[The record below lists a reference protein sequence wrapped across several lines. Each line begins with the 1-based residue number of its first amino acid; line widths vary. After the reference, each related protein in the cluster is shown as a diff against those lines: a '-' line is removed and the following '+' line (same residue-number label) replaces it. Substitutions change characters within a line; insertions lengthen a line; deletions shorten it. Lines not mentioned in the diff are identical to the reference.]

1 MSKNYSLV
9 TMNKTPT
16 LIIFLVLADN
26 FRIKSRV
33 FIIDEGN
40 PVFHV

>member
-1 MSKNYSLV
+1 MRKNYSLV

-16 LIIFLVLADN
+16 LLFIPALVDN

-33 FIIDEGN
+33 FIID
-40 PVFHV
+40 